1 MLGRG
6 RYLVKVDSTPGK
18 CNIPSDINLKK
29 F

>member
-6 RYLVKVDSTPGK
+6 RYLVKADSTPGK
-18 CNIPSDINLKK
+18 CNIPSDVNLTE